1 MAQNGKA
8 TGAELPKT
16 PGAHI
21 LPCVWVPDT
30 ELQDLMLAQLSIGS
44 ALVSLVLPLLPFLPF
59 GIEIFTMPHYMWR
72 ICHLLRIVLGLMV
85 KFALSLRG
93 FQVRPQNDAAGN
105 VDTLEALGDEL
116 KASLHYELFPC
127 PWGQGR
133 IWNASHR
140 LTRAAWTPGEEL
152 LLVEVAETL
161 GNGAELKEASP
172 WEYKFEERIALVPLS
187 LTLFVATM
195 M

>member
-1 MAQNGKA
+1 
-8 TGAELPKT
+8 
-16 PGAHI
+16 
-21 LPCVWVPDT
+21 
-30 ELQDLMLAQLSIGS
+30 MLAQLSIGCAWS
-44 ALVSLVLPLLPFLPF
+44 HQSLFLLPFLSF
-59 GIEIFTMPHYMWR
+59 GIGIFTTPHYMLQ
-72 ICHLLRIVLGLMV
+72 IYHLLRIVLGLMV

-105 VDTLEALGDEL
+105 VDTLEALGYEL

-152 LLVEVAETL
+152 LIVEVAETL
-161 GNGAELKEASP
+161 GNGAELKEAGP
-172 WEYKFEERIALVPLS
+172 WEYKFEEHIALIPLS
-187 LTLFVATM
+187 LALFVATIM
-195 M
+195 